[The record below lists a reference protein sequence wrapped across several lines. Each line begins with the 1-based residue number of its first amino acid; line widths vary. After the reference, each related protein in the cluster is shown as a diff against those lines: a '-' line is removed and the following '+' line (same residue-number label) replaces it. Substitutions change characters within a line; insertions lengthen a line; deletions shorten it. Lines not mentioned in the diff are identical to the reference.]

1 MERTD
6 HPEKYFGK
14 EGRSKFNEGNSG
26 WATRWHDPPRWEP
39 HRIIYMPTQRNEA
52 QFCMLNLR
60 ATVADGQPHAHL
72 QGQCTTSQDVRA
84 ALAWARRKRTGAD
97 AISIAMP
104 SSASRRIRAEPG
116 RC

>member
-6 HPEKYFGK
+6 HPEKYSRK
-14 EGRSKFNEGNSG
+14 GRSKINEGNSG

-39 HRIIYMPTQRNEA
+39 HRIIYVPTQRNEA

-72 QGQCTTSQDVRA
+72 QGHIPGCSSGSCMGKAQKNRGG
-84 ALAWARRKRTGAD
+84 RYIYRD
-97 AISIAMP
+97 AFL
-104 SSASRRIRAEPG
+104 G
-116 RC
+116 